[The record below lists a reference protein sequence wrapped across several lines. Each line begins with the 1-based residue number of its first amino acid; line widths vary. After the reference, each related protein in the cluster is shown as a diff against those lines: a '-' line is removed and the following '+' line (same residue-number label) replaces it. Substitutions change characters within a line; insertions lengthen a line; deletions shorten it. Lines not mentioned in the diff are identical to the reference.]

1 MKLDKEK
8 IERLYLKGYNYIEIA
23 KVFNWKPE
31 SVRKCI
37 QRNFKELKSQHE
49 LERDRRKAIDRALKR
64 EVNGF
69 MTSRNF
75 VKMNPSIYTQ
85 NSKGELVLKKSAVCY
100 TEDTPRISINEGL
113 REYQKTFIG
122 IKGVV

>member
-1 MKLDKEK
+1 MRLDKQQ

-23 KVFNWKPE
+23 KTFNWKPE

-75 VKMNPSIYTQ
+75 VKTNPSIYTQ
-85 NSKGELVLKKSAVCY
+85 NSKGDLVLKKGTVCY
-100 TEDTPRISINEGL
+100 TNDTPKVLRNEEL
-113 REYQKTFIG
+113 REYEKTFL
-122 IKGVV
+122 VY